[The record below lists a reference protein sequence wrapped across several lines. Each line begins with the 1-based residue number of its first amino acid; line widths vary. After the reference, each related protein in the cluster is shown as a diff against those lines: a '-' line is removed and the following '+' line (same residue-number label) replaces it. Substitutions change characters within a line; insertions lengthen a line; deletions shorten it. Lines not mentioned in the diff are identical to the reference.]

1 MYDPAFYI
9 TVVVPVVVLA
19 DVIAVVLVLIRVCTS
34 MYHLDPR
41 GTFKKS
47 RRCIASY

>member
-9 TVVVPVVVLA
+9 TVVVPVVVLVG
-19 DVIAVVLVLIRVCTS
+19 VIVVVQVLIRVCTS

-41 GTFKKS
+41 GTLKKS
-47 RRCIASY
+47 RRCFASY